1 MQKSFIHQST
11 HFSYRIEGKG
21 NAVVLLHGFGEDGS
35 IWDQQILFL
44 KDHCL
49 LIIPDL
55 PGSGGS
61 ERLSLELG
69 VRSRELENKNTT
81 QNTPSSIQTPYSRLH
96 SPDYISIDDYADCIH
111 SLLVHEKINSCN
123 LLGHSMGGYICLA
136 FAEKY
141 PNFLSGFGLIH
152 STAFA
157 DNEEKKMVREK
168 AIELMDAY
176 GPHPFL
182 RNTIPNLFGRN
193 FKERYPEKINALIES
208 SANFTKESLQQ
219 YYKAMMLRPDRTNV
233 LKSNQLP
240 ILFVAGREDV
250 AVPLDDI
257 LKQVSLPN
265 ISYLY
270 VLQNTGHM
278 GMWEEPEKLN
288 KKLLDFINRNL

>member
-1 MQKSFIHQST
+1 MQKSFIYQSS
-11 HFSYRIEGKG
+11 HISYRIEGKG
-21 NAVVLLHGFGEDGS
+21 NAVVLLHGFGEDSS

-49 LIIPDL
+49 ILIPDL

-61 ERLSLELG
+61 EILSLDYRVKRL
-69 VRSRELENKNTT
+69 ELEKKKSG
-81 QNTPSSIQTPYSRLH
+81 QNSNPPLQTPDSRLLT
-96 SPDYISIDDYADCIH
+96 PDYITIDDYADCIKAI
-111 SLLVHEKINSCN
+111 LVHEEISSCT
-123 LLGHSMGGYICLA
+123 LIGHSMGGYITLA
-136 FAEKY
+136 FAENY

-176 GPHPFL
+176 GPHHFL

-288 KKLLDFINRNL
+288 KQLLDFINRNL